1 MDEKV
6 YVNLDALKSLD
17 IKCKDCN
24 TTVHYPLN
32 QPKAKRLLYECP
44 SCHKPWMKPHGDA
57 DCFIRNLA
65 KWKLVMGKEGSN
77 LGVELRLVID
87 KCE

>member
-6 YVNLDALKSLD
+6 YVSLDSLKSLD
-17 IKCKDCN
+17 IKCKGCN

-32 QPKAKRLLYECP
+32 QPKAIPLLYVCP
-44 SCHKPWMKPHGDA
+44 TCHKPWMKPHGDA

-65 KWKLVMGKEGSN
+65 KWKLVVQNEGSN
-77 LGVELRLVID
+77 LGAELGLVIC
-87 KCE
+87 KGE